1 MTSTDSAKRRLAWF
15 HWQDL
20 VWLVLF
26 GSLAAVSPL
35 QNSAEM
41 EMLGALALLQVI
53 APRVP
58 ALNTRAGTA
67 VVIGLKLLF
76 GFLLM
81 GVTHSIDSD
90 YVLILFLPIL
100 SAATTYGAAGTSL
113 VTLLACMAY
122 LFYLLPLAQAHGT
135 PLEFKDIQD
144 VLLRVLFLPLVAYLT
159 HGLAESNRNEAQRAH
174 AAAEELV
181 RANERLREAEA
192 SVRRSERLAAL
203 GQLSAGLAHELRN
216 PLSTIRTSAEMLT
229 RRLEGS
235 NAVAQELAGYIAS
248 EVDRTNLLVTR
259 FLEFARPL
267 QLRLSELDLHS
278 LLDEAIVNF
287 QKQDPER
294 RLTIH
299 RAYDPSLPT
308 IQGDA
313 TMLERVFFNLIQN
326 AADASPADGVVTVK
340 TRALDSSLEVAVIDR
355 GSGIRPEH
363 REQIFNPFFTTK
375 PTGVG
380 LGLPIAAKI
389 VDEHGGRLAVQS
401 EPDQGSAFVVQLPR
415 VQPSTSAN
423 NTPKPQSL

>member
-1 MTSTDSAKRRLAWF
+1 MATTDFPKRWLNWF
-15 HWQDL
+15 RWQDL

-41 EMLGALALLQVI
+41 EMLAGLALLQVL
-53 APRVP
+53 APRFR
-58 ALNTRAGTA
+58 ALNTRVGTA
-67 VVIGLKLLF
+67 VIIGLKLLL
-76 GFLLM
+76 GFLLI

-90 YVLILFLPIL
+90 YSLILFLPIL
-100 SAATTYGAAGTSL
+100 SAATTYGALGTSL
-113 VTLLACMAY
+113 VTLLACTAY
-122 LFYLLPLAQAHGT
+122 LVFLPLAQAQGYQFD
-135 PLEFKDIQD
+135 PDAIQNIM
-144 VLLRVLFLPLVAYLT
+144 LRVLFLPLVAYLT
-159 HGLAESNRNEAQRAH
+159 HGLAESNRTEAERVH
-174 AAAEELV
+174 AAAEELA

-192 SVRRSERLAAL
+192 SMRRSERLAAL

-229 RRLEGS
+229 KRLDGS

-267 QLRLSELDLHS
+267 QLRLSSLDLHTI
-278 LLDEAIVNF
+278 LDEAILNF
-287 QKQDPER
+287 QKQDPTR

-299 RAYDPSLPT
+299 RAYDPSLPA
-308 IQGDA
+308 IRGDA

-326 AADASPADGVVTVK
+326 AADASASDGVVTVK
-340 TRALDSSLEVAVIDR
+340 TRALQSGLEVAVIDR

-375 PTGVG
+375 PSGVG

-389 VDEHGGRLAVQS
+389 VDEHGGRLEVQS

-415 VQPSTSAN
+415 TQSPTNASVG
-423 NTPKPQSL
+423 PKPQSL

>member
-1 MTSTDSAKRRLAWF
+1 VKAPDLIKQRWSWF
-15 HWQDL
+15 RWQDL
-20 VWLVLF
+20 VWLILF
-26 GSLAAVSPL
+26 GSLAAVSPFK
-35 QNSAEM
+35 NHAEM
-41 EMLGALALLQVI
+41 EMLGALALLQVL
-53 APRVP
+53 APRLR
-58 ALNTRAGTA
+58 ALNTRTGTA
-67 VVIGLKLLF
+67 VVVGLKLLF

-90 YVLILFLPIL
+90 YALILFLPIL
-100 SAATTYGAAGTSL
+100 SAATTFGALGTSL
-113 VTLLACMAY
+113 VTLLACSAY
-122 LFYLLPLAQAHGT
+122 LVFIIPLAQANAG
-135 PLEFKDIQD
+135 PLRYEDIQD
-144 VLLRVLFLPLVAYLT
+144 ILLRVLFLPLVAYLT
-159 HGLAESNRNEAQRAH
+159 YGLAESNRNEARRAQ
-174 AAAEELV
+174 ATADELA
-181 RANERLREAEA
+181 RANERLLEAEA

-229 RRLEGS
+229 KRLDGA

-267 QLRLSELDLHS
+267 QLQLSDVDLHS
-278 LLDEAIVNF
+278 LLDEAILHF
-287 QKQDPER
+287 QKQDPTR

-308 IQGDA
+308 VQGD
-313 TMLERVFFNLIQN
+313 TTLLERVFFNLIQN
-326 AADASPADGVVTVK
+326 AADASAADGVVTVK
-340 TRALDSSLEVAVIDR
+340 TRALGSGLEVAVIDR

-375 PTGVG
+375 PSGVG

-401 EPDQGSAFVVQLPR
+401 EQNQGSAFVVQLP
-415 VQPSTSAN
+415 SAQRSPGLKN
-423 NTPKPQSL
+423 LSQSL

>member
-1 MTSTDSAKRRLAWF
+1 VKATEFMNHRLAWF
-15 HWQDL
+15 HWQD
-20 VWLVLF
+20 VAWLILF
-26 GSLAAVSPL
+26 GSLAAVSPI

-41 EMLGALALLQVI
+41 EMLGALALLQVL
-53 APRVP
+53 APRLR

-67 VVIGLKLLF
+67 VVIGLKLLL

-90 YVLILFLPIL
+90 YALILFLPIL
-100 SAATTYGAAGTSL
+100 SAATTYGAFGTSL
-113 VTLLACMAY
+113 VTLLACTAY
-122 LFYLLPLAQAHGT
+122 LIFLPVAQARGVT
-135 PLEFKDIQD
+135 FEREDIQNII
-144 VLLRVLFLPLVAYLT
+144 LRVLFLPLVAYLT
-159 HGLAESNRNEAQRAH
+159 YGLAESNRNEARRAQ
-174 AAAEELV
+174 ATADELAL
-181 RANERLREAEA
+181 ANERLLEAEA

-229 RRLEGS
+229 KRLEGA
-235 NAVAQELAGYIAS
+235 NAVSRELAGYIAT

-267 QLRLSELDLHS
+267 QLQLSEVDLHS
-278 LLDEAIVNF
+278 LLDEAILHF
-287 QKQDPER
+287 QKQDLAC

-308 IQGDA
+308 AQGDA
-313 TMLERVFFNLIQN
+313 TLLERVFFNLIQN
-326 AADASPADGVVTVK
+326 AADASAADGVVTVK
-340 TRALDSSLEVAVIDR
+340 TRALDSGMEVAIIDR

-375 PTGVG
+375 PSGVG

-389 VDEHGGRLAVQS
+389 VDEHGGRLEVQS
-401 EPDQGSAFVVQLPR
+401 EQNQGSAFVVQLPYR
-415 VQPSTSAN
+415 RPSPLTN
-423 NTPKPQSL
+423 PGPQSL

>member
-1 MTSTDSAKRRLAWF
+1 MKLTDFANRRLRWF
-15 HWQDL
+15 RWQDL
-20 VWLVLF
+20 VWLILF

-53 APRVP
+53 APRLR

-67 VVIGLKLLF
+67 VVIGLKLLL

-90 YVLILFLPIL
+90 YALVLFLPIL
-100 SAATTYGAAGTSL
+100 SAATNYGALGTSL
-113 VTLLACMAY
+113 VTLLACTAY
-122 LFYLLPLAQAHGT
+122 LIFLPVAQARGYRFE
-135 PLEFKDIQD
+135 PEDYQNII
-144 VLLRVLFLPLVAYLT
+144 LRVLFLPLVAYLT
-159 HGLAESNRNEAQRAH
+159 YGLAESNRSEARRAQ
-174 AAAEELV
+174 ATAEELA
-181 RANERLREAEA
+181 RANERLLEAEA

-229 RRLEGS
+229 KRLEGA
-235 NAVAQELAGYIAS
+235 NAVAQELAGYIAT

-267 QLRLSELDLHS
+267 QLQLSDVDVHA
-278 LLDEAIVNF
+278 LLDEAILHF
-287 QKQDPER
+287 QKQDPIR

-308 IQGDA
+308 VQGDA
-313 TMLERVFFNLIQN
+313 TLLERVFFNLIQN
-326 AADASPADGVVTVK
+326 AADASAADGVVTVK
-340 TRALDSSLEVAVIDR
+340 TRAVGSGLEVAVIDC

-375 PTGVG
+375 PSGVG

-401 EPDQGSAFVVQLPR
+401 EQNQGSAFVVQLPYTQSLSR
-415 VQPSTSAN
+415 STAA
-423 NTPKPQSL
+423 PQSL

>member
-1 MTSTDSAKRRLAWF
+1 VVTTELANRRLAWF

-20 VWLVLF
+20 VWLLLF

-35 QNSAEM
+35 QNDAEL
-41 EMLGALALLQVI
+41 EMLGALALLQI
-53 APRVP
+53 ISPRVP
-58 ALNTRAGTA
+58 ALNTRPGTA
-67 VVIGLKLLF
+67 VVIGLKLLL

-81 GVTHSIDSD
+81 GATLSIDSD

-100 SAATTYGAAGTSL
+100 SAATVYGAVGTSL
-113 VTLLACMAY
+113 VTLLACTAY
-122 LFYLLPLAQAHGT
+122 LLQLPLAQASGADIKQ
-135 PLEFKDIQD
+135 EDIQNI
-144 VLLRVLFLPLVAYLT
+144 LLRVLFLPLVAYLT
-159 HGLAESNRNEAQRAH
+159 YGLAESNRNEARRAQ
-174 AAAEELV
+174 ATADELA
-181 RANERLREAEA
+181 RANERLRAAEA

-229 RRLEGS
+229 KRLDGA

-267 QLRLSELDLHS
+267 QLRLSPVDLHS
-278 LLDEAIVNF
+278 LLDEAILNF
-287 QKQDPER
+287 QKQDPAC

-299 RAYDPSLPT
+299 RAYDPSLPPV
-308 IQGDA
+308 QGDA
-313 TMLERVFFNLIQN
+313 TLLERVFFNLIQN
-326 AADASPADGVVTVK
+326 AADASAADGVVTVK
-340 TRALDSSLEVAVIDR
+340 TRALASSVEVAVIDR

-375 PTGVG
+375 ASGVG

-415 VQPSTSAN
+415 VPPSTNAVAKS
-423 NTPKPQSL
+423 QSL

>member
-1 MTSTDSAKRRLAWF
+1 VETTDFANRRLAWF
-15 HWQDL
+15 RWQDL
-20 VWLVLF
+20 VWLLLF
-26 GSLAAVSPL
+26 GSLALVSPIK
-35 QNSAEM
+35 NWAEM
-41 EMLGALALLQVI
+41 EMLAALALLQI
-53 APRVP
+53 ISPRVR

-67 VVIGLKLLF
+67 VVIGLKLLL

-81 GVTHSIDSD
+81 GVTLSIDSD

-100 SAATTYGAAGTSL
+100 SAATTYGAVGTSL
-113 VTLLACMAY
+113 VTLLACTAY
-122 LFYLLPLAQAHGT
+122 LLMLPLAQASGAD
-135 PLEFKDIQD
+135 LKQEDIQNI
-144 VLLRVLFLPLVAYLT
+144 LLRVLFLPLVAYLT
-159 HGLAESNRNEAQRAH
+159 YGLAESNRSEARHAH
-174 AAAEELV
+174 ETADELA

-229 RRLEGS
+229 KRLEGS

-248 EVDRTNLLVTR
+248 EVDRTNLLVSR

-267 QLRLSELDLHS
+267 QLRLSEVDLHS
-278 LLDEAIVNF
+278 LLDEAIRNF
-287 QKQDPER
+287 QKQDPAR
-294 RLTIH
+294 PLTIH

-308 IQGDA
+308 VQGDA
-313 TMLERVFFNLIQN
+313 TLLERVFFNLIQN

-340 TRALDSSLEVAVIDR
+340 TRALGSSLEVAVIDR

-375 PTGVG
+375 PSGVG

-401 EPDQGSAFVVQLPR
+401 EQNQGSTFVVQLPLA
-415 VQPSTSAN
+415 QPSARMPSG
-423 NTPKPQSL
+423 PQSL